1 MAVKLILTHI
11 GVDSWD
17 RPVYKD
23 QYGNRWKDVSLGTDP
38 SMKTL
43 HICCG
48 NEFEG
53 EPDMPM
59 SCFSKVK
66 GFVIE

>member
-1 MAVKLILTHI
+1 MAAKLILTLI
-11 GVDSWD
+11 GTDSWD

-23 QYGNRWKDVSLGTDP
+23 QYGNRWKDVSLGSP
-38 SMKTL
+38 KMETL
-43 HICCG
+43 HSCCG

-59 SCFSKVK
+59 CTYK
-66 GFVIE
+66 GVEDFEIE

>member
-1 MAVKLILTHI
+1 MAAKLILTLI
-11 GVDSWD
+11 GTDSWD

-23 QYGNRWKDVSLGTDP
+23 QYGNRWKDVSLGSP
-38 SMKTL
+38 KMETL
-43 HICCG
+43 HSCCG

-59 SCFSKVK
+59 CTYKGVE